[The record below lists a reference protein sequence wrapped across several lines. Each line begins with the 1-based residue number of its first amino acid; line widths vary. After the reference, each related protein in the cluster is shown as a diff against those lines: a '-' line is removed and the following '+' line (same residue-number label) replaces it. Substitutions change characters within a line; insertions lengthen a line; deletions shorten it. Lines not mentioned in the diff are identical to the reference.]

1 MNIQLFLFSY
11 RNNGTYDE
19 NMETLRIDSNSFMI
33 TSCVLAVIVIVI
45 IYAAI
50 TLINYTALKQIE
62 RIRKLFFESLLRQD
76 KSWYDVSSGNNFTT
90 KMSE

>member
-1 MNIQLFLFSY
+1 
-11 RNNGTYDE
+11 
-19 NMETLRIDSNSFMI
+19 METLRRDSDSFMI
-33 TSCVLAVIVIVI
+33 TSCVLASVMIVI

-62 RIRKLFFESLLRQD
+62 RIRKMFFKSLIRQD